1 MIEPQT
7 LARPYATAIFEQA
20 KQHNQLNEWLNV
32 LAVLAKIAEHAELGS
47 WLKSSVSS
55 EKKIALL
62 MQLLGSQPQ
71 EVCNAVTL
79 LAEKKRLDLLAV
91 IYQQYQHS
99 KHLYEQ
105 MQSVQVTSAYSL
117 TSVQQT
123 SLQQAL
129 SKKIGRN
136 VELSIVVDAALIG
149 GLIIQ
154 VGDEVYDHSIKGQL
168 HQLSQGLLTVA
179 A

>member
-20 KQHNQLNEWLNV
+20 KQQNQLNEWLNI
-32 LAVLAKIAEHAELGS
+32 LALLAKIAEHAELGN

-55 EKKIALL
+55 EKKAQLL
-62 MQLLGSQPQ
+62 MQLLGPQPQ
-71 EVCNAVTL
+71 EVRNAVTL
-79 LAEKKRLDLLAV
+79 LAEKKRLDLLAE
-91 IYQQYQHS
+91 IYHQYQNS
-99 KHLYEQ
+99 KHLFEQ
-105 MQSVQVTSAYSL
+105 MQTVQVRSAFPLTSA
-117 TSVQQT
+117 QQT

-136 VELSIVVDAALIG
+136 IELVIEVDAALIG

>member
-7 LARPYATAIFEQA
+7 LARPYAMAIFELA
-20 KQHNQLNEWLNV
+20 KQQTKLDEWLNV

-47 WLKSSVSS
+47 WLKSSVSTP
-55 EKKIALL
+55 KKIQVL
-62 MQLLGSQPQ
+62 MELLGQQPN
-71 EVCNAVTL
+71 EVLNAVTL
-79 LAEKKRLDLLAV
+79 LAEKKRLDLLGV
-91 IYQQYQHS
+91 IYQQYQSS
-99 KHLYEQ
+99 KQAYEQ
-105 MQSVQVTSAYSL
+105 TQTVQVRSAYAL
-117 TSVQQT
+117 TAVVQAN
-123 SLQQAL
+123 LQQAL

-136 VELSIVVDAALIG
+136 VELSIEIDASLIG

-154 VGDEVYDHSIKGQL
+154 MGDEVYDHSIKGQL